1 MLRDNVQPLSI
12 PMKQD
17 ANGIL
22 LFLDRSRS
30 KYLSTSREV
39 FTFGINHKNL
49 SAIMWLMATG
59 RVRTITTGYKIPRN
73 ATITSVTVQTT
84 NTVTNASFNILRN
97 NTTVPPLTT
106 LTLLGQVSA
115 SVDNLNININKDDW
129 LQCRLI
135 PVAGVVNYPLV
146 VLELAWR
153 E

>member
-1 MLRDNVQPLSI
+1 MLRDNIQPLSI

-30 KYLSTSREV
+30 KYLSTSREA
-39 FTFGINHKNL
+39 FSFGINHKNL
-49 SAIMWLMATG
+49 NATMWLMTTG
-59 RVRTITTGYKIPRN
+59 GVRSISTGYKIPRN

-84 NTVTNASFNILRN
+84 NTVTNASFQILRN

-115 SVDNLNININKDDW
+115 SVDNLDINIDKDDW
-129 LQCRLI
+129 LQCRLV
-135 PVAGVVNYPLV
+135 PVGGVDYPMV